1 MDRMKEVEQMAKLN
15 GVSADEYC
23 QQVIGNAV
31 HAIAYMSLKGQVSS
45 VVIGDSRFMVSLVPM
60 KEKDI
65 DAAKWARDYIVGKNN
80 G

>member
-60 KEKDI
+60 KEP
-65 DAAKWARDYIVGKNN
+65 ASSVFSRHEGE
-80 G
+80 